1 GRGLQM
7 YSTSGYTT
15 QSTLSSSNP
24 PTQTGTPTWTDD
36 ALYVSNSSLTETVWL
51 IGFVRVP

>member
-1 GRGLQM
+1 
-7 YSTSGYTT
+7 
-15 QSTLSSSNP
+15 STLSSSNP